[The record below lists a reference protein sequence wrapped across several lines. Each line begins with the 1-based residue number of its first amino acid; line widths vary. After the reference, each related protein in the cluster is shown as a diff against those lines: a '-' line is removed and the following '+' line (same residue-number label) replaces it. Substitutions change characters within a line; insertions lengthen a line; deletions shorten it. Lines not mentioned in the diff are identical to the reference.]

1 MKLFIISLLT
11 FFSTIAQS
19 QNLSLLPPIY
29 NYSQTQYKAG
39 MQNWQ
44 VTQCEDGVLYVAN
57 NQGLLTF
64 DGQVWQLH
72 YLPQKKIARSVFA
85 DSRNPNSRV
94 YVGSFEEFGY
104 FQRNA
109 QNRLVYTSLKDQLKG
124 YSFHNDE
131 VWQIFKYQGKIYF
144 QTFSSYFVYDGSQVQ
159 SALWTCARSG

>member
-1 MKLFIISLLT
+1 MAIV
-11 FFSTIAQS
+11 
-19 QNLSLLPPIY
+19 LPP
-29 NYSQTQYKAG
+29 
-39 MQNWQ
+39 
-44 VTQCEDGVLYVAN
+44 
-57 NQGLLTF
+57 
-64 DGQVWQLH
+64 
-72 YLPQKKIARSVFA
+72 PKKIARSVFA
-85 DSRNPNSRV
+85 DSSTSNLRV

-159 SALWTCARSG
+159 AFNLSRLLLQCSLMATNSICRV